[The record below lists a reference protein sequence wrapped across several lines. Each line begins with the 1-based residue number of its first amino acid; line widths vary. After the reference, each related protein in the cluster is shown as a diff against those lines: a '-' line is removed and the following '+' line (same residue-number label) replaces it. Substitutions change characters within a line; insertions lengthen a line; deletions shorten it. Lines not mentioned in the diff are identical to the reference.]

1 MGQKVHPFGFRVGI
15 TEAHKS
21 RWYAPKKVYGELLIE
36 DEQIRRY
43 LNKRLNQQP
52 PFAAVSDIHIER
64 TREEMKVI
72 IKTARPGLVIGPKG
86 AEIERLTQDLQELTG
101 RVISINCVEI
111 ANPDAD
117 AQLIADSIAEQL
129 VKRAS
134 FRRVMKMKADAAM
147 TAGAK
152 GIKISMSGRLGGH
165 EMSRSEDIRQ
175 GAIPLQTL
183 QANVDYGFA
192 ESHTTYGLLGIKV
205 WVYRGMYSQE
215 TPVEYE
221 SKAAGA
227 RARARGRRYR
237 ARAGSGAGLR

>member
-64 TREEMKVI
+64 TREEMKII

-86 AEIERLTQDLQELTG
+86 AEIERLTQDLQEMTG

-152 GIKISMSGRLGGH
+152 GIKISLSGRLGGH
-165 EMSRSEDIRQ
+165 EMSRSEEIRQ

-192 ESHTTYGLLGIKV
+192 ESHTTYGSLGIKV

-221 SKAAGA
+221 SNAAGA
-227 RARARGRRYR
+227 RARARGRR
-237 ARAGSGAGLR
+237 

>member
-21 RWYAPKKVYGELLIE
+21 RWYAPKALYGELLIE
-36 DEQIRRY
+36 DHRIRDYIDR
-43 LNKRLNQQP
+43 RLNRRP

-64 TREEMKVI
+64 TREELKVI

-86 AEIERLTQDLQELTG
+86 AEIDRLTEDLQSLTG
-101 RVISINCVEI
+101 RNVSISCIEI
-111 ANPDAD
+111 GNPDAD
-117 AQLIADSIAEQL
+117 AQIVAESIAEQL
-129 VKRAS
+129 KKRTS
-134 FRRVMKMKADAAM
+134 FRRVMKMKSDAAM

-152 GIKISMSGRLGGH
+152 GVKIQLSGRLGGH
-165 EMSRSEDIRQ
+165 EMSRSEDVRL

-192 ESHTTYGLLGIKV
+192 RSFTTYGVIGVKV
-205 WVYRGMYSQE
+205 WVYNGMYSE
-215 TPVEYE
+215 VKEGEIE

-227 RARARGRRYR
+227 RPRARGRR
-237 ARAGSGAGLR
+237 